1 MTKKGIITV
10 LTTWTLFISLVGIIL
25 VIYASSVPKT
35 PYAATRNFEG
45 NRFGIMLIDDDY
57 KFYEVN
63 ENQVELYN
71 FAYGTDHMQHYVIT
85 KGIFGWECKRH
96 SCTKKYHGSNDIY
109 CNKFGYELVYGR
121 AN

>member
-10 LTTWTLFISLVGIIL
+10 LTTWTLLISLVGIIL
-25 VIYASSVPKT
+25 AIYASSVPKT

-45 NRFGIMLIDDDY
+45 NKFGIMLIDDDY

-63 ENQVELYN
+63 ESRVELYN
-71 FAYGTDHMQHYVIT
+71 FAHGKHYMQHYIIT

-96 SCTKKYHGSNDIY
+96 SCTKKLRESNDVY

-121 AN
+121 VN